1 MWCITVPIRTTLKR
15 WGNSYGVLIPK
26 NVALKK
32 GIKENDEVEVT
43 IRKVV
48 DIRSL
53 FGKYKFDNVQRL
65 KDKLREGWS

>member
-1 MWCITVPIRTTLKR
+1 VPIRTTLKR

-43 IRKVV
+43 IRKAV